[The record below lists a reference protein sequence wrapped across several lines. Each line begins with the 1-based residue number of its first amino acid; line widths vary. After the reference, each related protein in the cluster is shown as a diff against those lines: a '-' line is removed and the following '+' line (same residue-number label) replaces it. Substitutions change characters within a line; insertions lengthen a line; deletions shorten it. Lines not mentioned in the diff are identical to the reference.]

1 MEYFGRVIA
10 LLALRRKI
18 LEWVWK
24 FTVGGRILL
33 KNWHRVVWAS
43 SFNFDFF
50 SRKKN
55 SVGLWRVDKLICFI
69 VALFWLHCKILQKN
83 CKGTRSGFQEF
94 EFERM
99 LDRRS
104 WGRNF
109 FWKHNGRVF
118 LRGEQKPFRSKGG
131 SVVENSS
138 HCVDRLTRGW
148 EKITPRLIRDQFL
161 IKTKRKFLAFLW
173 F

>member
-55 SVGLWRVDKLICFI
+55 SVPSWQVNLFHRCI
-69 VALFWLHCKILQKN
+69 VLTALQNVCKKN
-83 CKGTRSGFQEF
+83 CKGARSGFQEF
-94 EFERM
+94 EFKRM

-104 WGRNF
+104 WGRNFF